1 MHHKCKLLLVTFG
14 IFLVNCLHS
23 TKINQ
28 KIFVDVDSI
37 NFVDAQKNGFLLILH
52 ETFVKNFLQDIL
64 LPTVYVTVQ
73 RLSQK
78 NSLNTQEPER
88 TVKILY
94 PESLQVNWFRNQID
108 FMMFQSNTN
117 SRTEKWSG
125 LMVCH
130 RKAGTRCAW
139 NSRTWTGTMKPR
151 GCRARCFARWINSA
165 NRPIHWFPRLRSDRS
180 ILIE

>member
-1 MHHKCKLLLVTFG
+1 MSYKHPLLLVTLV
-14 IFLVNCLHS
+14 IFLVNFLHS

-28 KIFVDVDSI
+28 KIFVDVESI

-52 ETFVKNFLQDIL
+52 ENFVKNFLQDIL

-94 PESLQVNWFRNQID
+94 PESLQVNCRLQIKLILWCFLQILNQ
-108 FMMFQSNTN
+108 
-117 SRTEKWSG
+117 G
-125 LMVCH
+125 
-130 RKAGTRCAW
+130 RKNDTDQRVVTQKLVPGVRGIREHEPAQWNHGGVVQDVSHAG
-139 NSRTWTGTMKPR
+139 
-151 GCRARCFARWINSA
+151 
-165 NRPIHWFPRLRSDRS
+165 
-180 ILIE
+180 